1 MELNPD
7 FRTQVLPQAGAI
19 NPLRN
24 WSSQI
29 RQKNLRSIAMA
40 VSKQSDL
47 ILRDLTLPK
56 IDGEEATRRIKV
68 DPATQI
74 SPLRML
80 LSGDS

>member
-1 MELNPD
+1 
-7 FRTQVLPQAGAI
+7 
-19 NPLRN
+19 
-24 WSSQI
+24 
-29 RQKNLRSIAMA
+29 MA